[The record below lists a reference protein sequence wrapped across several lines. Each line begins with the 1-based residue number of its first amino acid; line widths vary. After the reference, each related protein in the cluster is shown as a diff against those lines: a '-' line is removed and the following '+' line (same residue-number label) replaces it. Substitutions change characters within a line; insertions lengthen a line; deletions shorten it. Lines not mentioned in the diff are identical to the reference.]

1 MLETICNFFADTE
14 EKFMEI
20 ATILSDNGYTIIR
33 QGANIPQGIAALPIS
48 LTNNVANENK

>member
-1 MLETICNFFADTE
+1 MYEVIFNFFADTE

-33 QGANIPQGIAALPIS
+33 QSATIAQGIAALPIDLS
-48 LTNNVANENK
+48 KKTNEN